1 MAKGTFGMFAYKQAI
16 DENLKPYKNKTKKI
30 GTVRGKHKL

>member
-16 DENLKPYKNKTKKI
+16 DESLKPYKNKTKQQK
-30 GTVRGKHKL
+30 KSEQ